1 MELDH
6 LHDQLER
13 VDEQIG
19 ELFSRRMA
27 LCADIARERAAEN
40 GCAPDVTGERA
51 ARARFRSRVGE
62 ELENYAGVLYATL
75 TDVSRSYQAAVLT
88 DGKSAQ
94 CLRIADSL
102 EKTPR
107 LFPEKATVVCQG
119 VEGAYSQIATEK
131 LFREPSI
138 SYVSSFEAVFSAID
152 SGLCRYGVLPL
163 ENSTAGSVNR
173 IYDLMMKYHFSII
186 RSVRIKID
194 HNLLARPGAELSDI
208 REIFSHEQAISQSSE
223 FLRRHPEIRVTTVA
237 NTAMAAKLVAESG
250 RRDVAAL
257 SSRSCAELYGLNIL
271 ASAVQDAGNNHTRF
285 ICIGKELEIYPGAD
299 RTSIMLTTPHRP
311 GSLYRIMARINALG
325 INLTKLESRPLP
337 DRDFEFMFYF
347 DLDTPVYSPRLI
359 QLMADLESLC
369 ETFRYLGSYSEIV

>member
-19 ELFSRRMA
+19 ELFSRRME
-27 LCADIARERAAEN
+27 LCADIARRRAAEN
-40 GCAPDVTGERA
+40 GCAPDVAGERA

-94 CLRIADSL
+94 CLRIADAL

-138 SYVSSFEAVFSAID
+138 SYVSSFEAVFAAID

-186 RSVRIKID
+186 RSARIKID

-223 FLRRHPEIRVTTVA
+223 FLRRHPDIKVTTVA
-237 NTAMAAKLVAESG
+237 NTAVAAKLVAESG